1 MLDLYMLL
9 FVPLGVTKK
18 EKTNGLYES
27 RKKEKTCSSD

>member
-1 MLDLYMLL
+1 MLDLYMFS

-27 RKKEKTCSSD
+27 RKKEKTCS